1 MANQLPIG
9 VRAHNP
15 LNLRPGSPWEG
26 LVGVVSSS
34 VSGDFCEF
42 QSNVFGF
49 RAAARTL
56 ITYFDNYGLNT
67 VEKIISRWAPSNEN
81 DTRNYIEAVC
91 KRTNWKSD
99 EIINPKSYD
108 GAWRLLRAMTIQ
120 EQGSFDKYFKKW
132 ELDDGL
138 RRAGISDVPATP
150 LKKNMAAITGAATSA
165 LAMST
170 AVQPIVD
177 KVQQNKGLLTSLVT
191 FFMSHRMTGL
201 AILAGLIIVAIEV
214 VRQNRNT

>member
-26 LVGVVSSS
+26 LTGVVSSPTA
-34 VSGDFCEF
+34 GDFCEF

-49 RAAARTL
+49 RAAARNL
-56 ITYFDNYGLNT
+56 ITYYDRYGLNT
-67 VEKIISRWAPSNEN
+67 VKAIISRWAPSNEN
-81 DTRNYIEAVC
+81 DTEKYIAAVC
-91 KRTNWKSD
+91 AHTNWKPD
-99 EIINPKSYD
+99 EVIDPKSYD
-108 GAWRLLRAMTIQ
+108 GAWRLIHAMTIQ

-165 LAMST
+165 VAMST

-191 FFMSHRMTGL
+191 FFTSHKMTGL
-201 AILAGLIIVAIEV
+201 AILAGLIIIGIEI
-214 VRQNRNT
+214 VRQNRNS